1 LKAESKKDLAF
12 RLQAFGLSGFF
23 SDTSTDMG
31 VAAHLGIRLDEYDA
45 RIRTFIPQYD
55 EMLDAAAEALG
66 GIKRRA
72 RVIVDLG
79 IGSGALAARC
89 LTVARQA
96 RVIGIDEDAG
106 MLAMAAERLP
116 RRLTTIAG
124 SFLSQPLPRC
134 DAIVA
139 SLALH
144 HVPTRARKT
153 RLYRDCAR
161 ALKTGGIIVIA
172 DCCLGRTK
180 ASRAQHRA
188 AWRRHLRRSY
198 SASEASAF
206 FRAWAGEDTYFPLA
220 AEIDMLTAAG
230 FATEVRWRHK
240 CFAVVVGR
248 KRSG

>member
-1 LKAESKKDLAF
+1 MS
-12 RLQAFGLSGFF
+12 
-23 SDTSTDMG
+23 
-31 VAAHLGIRLDEYDA
+31 VASHLGIRLSEYDA
-45 RIRTFIPQYD
+45 RIRTFIPDY
-55 EMLDAAAEALG
+55 ERMLDVAASLVPQS
-66 GIKRRA
+66 A
-72 RVIVDLG
+72 RTLVDLG
-79 IGSGALAARC
+79 VGTGALAARC
-89 LTVARQA
+89 LE
-96 RVIGIDEDAG
+96 RVPRAHVVGIDVDPEILS
-106 MLAMAAERLP
+106 LAA
-116 RRLTTIAG
+116 RRLGKRVTLVAG
-124 SFLSQPLPRC
+124 SFLRTPLPAC
-134 DAIVA
+134 DAVTA